1 MIINIK
7 SVLADR
13 DIVKDLFMKNKLAKN
28 ILMASTALQA
38 KRRLNIKS
46 SAIYMMAGLST
57 ALMINAPTYAQ
68 ETVAAPAQS
77 KQEDIIQSITVVGIQ
92 RLEPTTVK
100 TYVKLREG
108 DAWSQVAAD
117 TALKDLYATELFAEA
132 SIKNNNGAVVIEI
145 RENPI
150 INRIIVEGNKR
161 VKDDDLQPEIRLAP
175 RQIYS
180 RSKVRADVARI
191 TELYKRKGRFAAEVE
206 PKLVQ
211 LEQNRVDVVFEIN
224 EGPKSKVRQ
233 INVIGNTVFSD
244 NDIRGELITKQARAK
259 RFLSS
264 NTTYDPDRLAF
275 DQQQLRRF
283 YLQEGYADFRIVSAV
298 AELTP
303 DKRDFIITFVVEE
316 GERYKFGEIEVD
328 SKIRDFSSEL
338 LKGNLRTRSGDWYNA
353 QSVEDTVESLTEGAG
368 LFGYAFAEVN
378 PRFQPDRETKIMN
391 ITYEVAETNRVYVER
406 IDINGNTLTQ
416 DRVVRREFRLN
427 EGDAFNSFSLARSTN
442 RIRSLGF
449 FQEGFEITQEQ
460 GSDDDRIILSANVE
474 ENPTGELSLSAGF
487 SSIENFIFQG
497 SVRQRNFRGKGQ
509 QLRASVQLST
519 FTNSI
524 EAGFTEPFLF
534 DRSISLSADIFR
546 RDLNSFNFFNNQ
558 RNTTFEQLTTG
569 FQVSTGVP
577 INEFL
582 FFQLRYGLNV
592 DDVTLD
598 QAQFFSDIDGD
609 GDIECDPLL
618 AGVFLCDNIG
628 KRTTSSLGYSLLYD
642 TRNNRQRPTS
652 GHSITLSQDV
662 AGLGG
667 SVAFVKTRIQGD
679 KYWRVGRSNFI
690 FSVRAEG
697 GYIRALEDRSDV
709 GPGTDDVRLTDR
721 FFLGEGQI
729 RGFDI
734 RGVGPRV
741 LRTFFVAGIDEQG
754 NPINQPIIDRD
765 NIQDDA
771 IGGRAFYLARAELEI
786 PLGAGASGL
795 GLRPSIF
802 ADVGAVFGVTQPIL
816 QSLDL
821 NDQTTGAP
829 LFRVV
834 DAAGNPMTSLSP
846 LNADGTQGVQALQ
859 FVESFVGDS
868 PRPRVSVGI
877 GVNWNSPFGPFRI
890 DLARV
895 LTSVEGDDIK
905 SFSFNVGT
913 QF

>member
-1 MIINIK
+1 
-7 SVLADR
+7 
-13 DIVKDLFMKNKLAKN
+13 MKNELAKN
-28 ILMASTALQA
+28 ILMASTTLQV
-38 KRRLNIKS
+38 KRSINFRS
-46 SAIYMMAGLST
+46 SAAYIMLGLSMNCMAGNVLH
-57 ALMINAPTYAQ
+57 AQ
-68 ETVAAPAQS
+68 ENADQEIAPPSNVQ
-77 KQEDIIQSITVVGIQ
+77 QDDVIRSITVVGIQ
-92 RLEPTTVK
+92 RLESTTVK
-100 TYVKLREG
+100 TYVQLRVGEE
-108 DAWSQVAAD
+108 WSQVAAD
-117 TALKDLYATELFAEA
+117 KALKDLYATELFADA
-132 SIKNNNGAVVIEI
+132 SIKNNRGAVVIEV

-150 INRIIVEGNKR
+150 INRVIVEGNKR
-161 VKDDDLQPEIRLAP
+161 IKSDDVQPEIRLAP

-191 TELYKRKGRFAAEVE
+191 TELYKRKGRFAATIE

-233 INVIGNTVFSD
+233 INIIGNEIFSD
-244 NDIRGELITKQARAK
+244 GKIRGELLTKQARFK

-264 NTTYDPDRLAF
+264 STTYDPDRLAF

-283 YLQEGYADFRIVSAV
+283 YLEEGYADFRIISAV

-303 DKRDFIITFVVEE
+303 DKRDFIITFVIEE
-316 GERYKFGEIEVD
+316 GERYKFGEIKVD
-328 SKIRDFSSEL
+328 SKIRDFSSDL
-338 LKGNLRTRSGDWYNA
+338 LTANLRTRSGEWYNA
-353 QSVEDTVESLTEGAG
+353 QTLEDTVESLTEGAG

-378 PRFQPDRETKIMN
+378 PRFQPDREKKVMN
-391 ITYEVAETNRVYVER
+391 ITYDVAETQRVYVER
-406 IDINGNTLTQ
+406 IDVNGNTLTQ
-416 DRVVRREFRLN
+416 DKVIRREFRLN
-427 EGDAFNSFSLARSTN
+427 EGDAFNSFNLSRSTN

-449 FQEGFEITQEQ
+449 FQESFGIEQEQ
-460 GSDDDRIILSANVE
+460 GSDTDRIILSANVE

-509 QLRASVQLST
+509 QLRASAQVSQ

-534 DRSISLSADIFR
+534 DRSISLSVDVFR
-546 RDLNSFNFFNNQ
+546 RDLNSFNFFNNE

-598 QAQFFSDIDGD
+598 ENLFFSDIDGD
-609 GDIECDPLL
+609 GDTECNPLQ

-628 KRTTSSLGYSLLYD
+628 KRTTSALGYSLLYD
-642 TRNNRQRPTS
+642 TRDNRRRPTR
-652 GHSITLSQDV
+652 GHSVTISQDV

-667 SVAFVKTRIQGD
+667 SVAFIKSRINAD
-679 KYWRVGRSNFI
+679 KYWRIGRSNFI
-690 FSVRAEG
+690 FSVKAEG
-697 GYIRALEDRSDV
+697 GYIRALEDRSDI

-741 LRTFFVAGIDEQG
+741 LRTFFQAGIDDAG
-754 NPINQPIIDRD
+754 NPINDPLLDRD

-795 GLRPSIF
+795 GLRPSLF
-802 ADVGAVFGVTQPIL
+802 ADVGAVFGVTAPVL
-816 QSLDL
+816 QSSNLTDPF
-821 NDQTTGAP
+821 TGDT
-829 LFRVV
+829 LFRTI
-834 DAAGNPMTSLSP
+834 DANGLVQTGTNN
-846 LNADGTQGVQALQ
+846 LNADGTPGVEALQ
-859 FVESFVGDS
+859 FVETFVGNS
-868 PRPRVSVGI
+868 ARPRVSVGI

>member
-1 MIINIK
+1 
-7 SVLADR
+7 
-13 DIVKDLFMKNKLAKN
+13 MKNKLAKN
-28 ILMASTALQA
+28 ILMASTAL
-38 KRRLNIKS
+38 KVRKNINIKS
-46 SAIYMMAGLST
+46 AAAYIMTGLAAGSLAHSP
-57 ALMINAPTYAQ
+57 IYAQ
-68 ETVAAPAQS
+68 EIPVGETAANETAASQAAS
-77 KQEDIIQSITVVGIQ
+77 QQDIIRSITVVGIQ

-108 DAWSQVAAD
+108 EQWTQERAD
-117 TALKDLYATELFAEA
+117 TALKDLYATELFADA

-150 INRIIVEGNKR
+150 INRVIVEGNKR

-191 TELYKRKGRFAAEVE
+191 TELYKRKGRFAATAE

-233 INVIGNTVFSD
+233 INIIGNTVFSD
-244 NDIRGELITKQARAK
+244 NKVRGELVTKQARAK

-264 NTTYDPDRLAF
+264 STTYDPDRFAF
-275 DQQQLRRF
+275 DQIQLRQF
-283 YLQEGYADFRIVSAV
+283 YLQEGYADFRIISAV

-303 DKRDFIITFVVEE
+303 DKRDFILTFVVEE
-316 GERYKFGEIEVD
+316 GERYKFGEVKVD

-338 LKGNLRTRSGDWYNA
+338 LSSNLRAREGDWYNA
-353 QSVEDTVESLTEGAG
+353 QVVEDTVESLTEGAG

-378 PRFQPDRETKIMN
+378 PDFMPDRETKTMN
-391 ITYEVAETNRVYVER
+391 ITFEVAETQRVYVER
-406 IDINGNTLTQ
+406 IDINGNILTQ
-416 DRVVRREFRLN
+416 DKVVRREFRLN
-427 EGDAFNSFSLARSTN
+427 EGDAFNSFNLSRSTN

-449 FQEGFEITQEQ
+449 FQEGFEIEQEQ
-460 GSDDDRIILSANVE
+460 GSDTDRIVLIANVE
-474 ENPTGELSLSAGF
+474 DGNTGELSLSAGF

-509 QLRASVQLST
+509 QLRASVQVSQ

-534 DRSISLSADIFR
+534 DRSISLSADVFR
-546 RDLNSFNFFNNQ
+546 RDLNSFNFFNNE

-569 FQVSTGVP
+569 FRVSTGVP

-582 FFQLRYGLNV
+582 FFQLRYNLSV
-592 DDVTLD
+592 DDVTLN
-598 QAQFFSDIDGD
+598 QGQFFSDIDGD
-609 GDIECDPLL
+609 GDLECDPLR

-628 KRTTSSLGYSLLYD
+628 QRTTSSLGYSFLYD
-642 TRNNRQRPTS
+642 TRDNRIRPTR

-667 SVAFVKTRIQGD
+667 SVAFIRTRVEGD
-679 KYWRVGRSNFI
+679 KYWRIGRSNFI
-690 FSVRAEG
+690 FSLKAEG
-697 GYIRALEDRSDV
+697 GYIQALEDRSSV

-741 LRTFFVAGIDEQG
+741 LRTFFQSGIDGAG
-754 NPINQPIIDRD
+754 NPINDPIINRD

-771 IGGRAFYLARAELEI
+771 IGGRAFYLARAELNI

-795 GLRPSIF
+795 GIRPSIF
-802 ADVGAVFGVTQPIL
+802 ADVGAVFGVTTPIL
-816 QSLDL
+816 QSVNLMDPV
-821 NDQTTGAP
+821 TGQP
-829 LFRVV
+829 LFRTV
-834 DAAGNPMTSLSP
+834 DANGLVQTGVDN
-846 LNADGTQGVQALQ
+846 LNADGTMGVEALQ

-868 PRPRVSVGI
+868 ARPRVAVGI

>member
-1 MIINIK
+1 MMNE
-7 SVLADR
+7 
-13 DIVKDLFMKNKLAKN
+13 LAKN
-28 ILMASTALQA
+28 NLMASTALQV
-38 KRRLNIKS
+38 RHHSNIKS
-46 SAIYMMAGLST
+46 SAAFIMAGF
-57 ALMINAPTYAQ
+57 AIGAMINAPVHAQ
-68 ETVAAPAQS
+68 EARPAQQSEAEAGPQQRGPQQDVIRTITVA
-77 KQEDIIQSITVVGIQ
+77 GIQ

-108 DAWSQVAAD
+108 ETWTQERAD

-132 SIKNNNGAVVIEI
+132 SIRNNNGAVVIDV

-150 INRIIVEGNKR
+150 INRIIVEGNRR

-191 TELYKRKGRFAAEVE
+191 TELYKRKGRFAASVE

-244 NDIRGELITKQARAK
+244 NEVRGELVTKQARFK

-264 NTTYDPDRLAF
+264 STTYDPDRFAF
-275 DQQQLRRF
+275 DQIQLRQF
-283 YLQEGYADFRIVSAV
+283 YLKEGYADFRIISAV

-303 DKRDFIITFVVEE
+303 DKRDFILTFVVEE
-316 GERYKFGEIEVD
+316 GERYKFGEVKVD
-328 SKIRDFSSEL
+328 SKIRDFNSEL
-338 LKGNLRTRSGDWYNA
+338 LSANLRTREGDFYNA
-353 QSVEDTVESLTEGAG
+353 QVVEDSVERLTEGAG

-378 PRFQPDRETKIMN
+378 PRFMPDRENKIMN
-391 ITYEVAETNRVYVER
+391 ITFDVAETQRVYVER
-406 IDINGNTLTQ
+406 ININGNTLTQ
-416 DRVVRREFRLN
+416 DKVVRREFRLN
-427 EGDAFNSFSLARSTN
+427 EGDAFNTINLARSTN

-449 FQEGFEITQEQ
+449 FQEGFEIEQEQ
-460 GSDDDRIILSANVE
+460 GSDTDRIVLNANVE
-474 ENPTGELSLSAGF
+474 DGNTGELSLSAGF

-509 QLRASVQLST
+509 QLRASAQVSQ

-524 EAGFTEPFLF
+524 ELGFTEPFLF
-534 DRSISLSADIFR
+534 DRSISLSGDIFR
-546 RDLNSFNFFNNQ
+546 RDLNSFNFLNNQ

-569 FQVSTGVP
+569 FRLSTGVP

-582 FFQLRYGLNV
+582 FFQLRYNLSI

-598 QAQFFSDIDGD
+598 ENQFFNDIDGD

-618 AGVFLCDNIG
+618 AGVFLCDNLG
-628 KRTTSSLGYSLLYD
+628 QRTTSSLGYSLLYD
-642 TRNNRQRPTS
+642 TRDNRQRPTR
-652 GHSITLSQDV
+652 GHSVTLSQDV

-667 SVAFVKTRIQGD
+667 SVAFVRSQLTAD
-679 KYWRVGRSNFI
+679 KYWRIGRSNFI
-690 FSVRAEG
+690 FSVRTEAG
-697 GYIRALEDRSDV
+697 FIKALEDRSDI

-721 FFLGEGQI
+721 FFLGEGRI

-741 LRTFFVAGIDEQG
+741 LRNVFTSGVDDNG
-754 NPINQPIIDRD
+754 NPINVPITDRD
-765 NIQDDA
+765 MIQDDA
-771 IGGRAFYLARAELEI
+771 IGGRAFYLGRAELTI

-795 GLRPSIF
+795 GIRPSIF
-802 ADVGAVFGVTQPIL
+802 ADVGAVFGVTQPVL
-816 QSLDL
+816 QTLPQLDENGNSIFL
-821 NDQTTGAP
+821 TQN
-829 LFRVV
+829 
-834 DAAGNPMTSLSP
+834 AAGDIVSGPEMF
-846 LNADGTQGVQALQ
+846 NADGSLGAEQLFFSEA
-859 FVESFVGDS
+859 FVGDS
-868 PRPRVSVGI
+868 ARPRIAVGI

-895 LTSVEGDDIK
+895 LTSVEGDDIQ

>member
-1 MIINIK
+1 
-7 SVLADR
+7 
-13 DIVKDLFMKNKLAKN
+13 MKNERAKN
-28 ILMASTALQA
+28 ILLTTTVLKTTRGLSL
-38 KRRLNIKS
+38 RS
-46 SAIYMMAGLST
+46 SAHHFLMAVAAGSI
-57 ALMINAPTYAQ
+57 MNAPIYAQ
-68 ETVAAPAQS
+68 ENTEAPVAPDASQTSEPQIESSAPQSTAQT
-77 KQEDIIQSITVVGIQ
+77 DIIRSIAVVGTQ
-92 RLEPTTVK
+92 RLEPTTVR
-100 TYVKLREG
+100 TYIKLREG
-108 DAWSQVAAD
+108 EAWSQETAD
-117 TALKDLYATELFAEA
+117 KALKDLYATELFADA
-132 SIKNNNGAVVIEI
+132 SIRNNRGAVIVEV
-145 RENPI
+145 RENPV
-150 INRIIVEGNKR
+150 INRIILEGNKR
-161 VKDDDLQPEIRLAP
+161 VKSDDLQPEIRLAP

-191 TELYKRKGRFAAEVE
+191 TELYKRKGRFGAQVD

-233 INVIGNTVFSD
+233 INIIGNEVFSD
-244 NDIRGELITKQARAK
+244 GEVRGQMLTKQARLK

-264 NTTYDPDRLAF
+264 GTTYDPDRLAF
-275 DQQQLRRF
+275 DQQNLRAF
-283 YLQEGYADFRIVSAV
+283 YLEEGYADFRIISAV

-303 DKRDFIITFVVEE
+303 DKKDFIITIVLEE
-316 GERYKFGEIEVD
+316 GERYKFGEVKVD
-328 SKIRDFSSEL
+328 SKIRDFDSDALTNQLSI
-338 LKGNLRTRSGDWYNA
+338 KTGNFYDA
-353 QSVEDTVESLTEGAG
+353 KKVEDTVEGLTESAG

-378 PRFQPDRETKIMN
+378 PQFNPDREAKIMN
-391 ITYEVAETNRVYVER
+391 ITFDVLETNRVYVER

-416 DRVVRREFRLN
+416 DKVVRREFRLN
-427 EGDAFNSFSLARSTN
+427 EGDAFNSIGLARSTN

-449 FQEGFEITQEQ
+449 FQESFEIAQEQ
-460 GSDDDRIILSANVE
+460 GSEDDRIILSANVE
-474 ENPTGELSLSAGF
+474 ESPTGELSLSAGF

-509 QLRASVQLST
+509 QLRASVQVSQ

-546 RDLNSFNFFNNQ
+546 RDLNSFNFFNNE

-569 FQVSTGVP
+569 FQISTGVP

-582 FFQLRYGLNV
+582 FFQLRYSLNV

-598 QAQFFSDIDGD
+598 AGQFFSDIDGD
-609 GDIECDPLL
+609 GDLECDPLL

-628 KRTTSSLGYSLLYD
+628 QRTTSSLGYSLLYD
-642 TRNNRQRPTS
+642 TRDNRRRPTR
-652 GHSITLSQDV
+652 GHSVTLSQDV

-667 SVAFVKTRIQGD
+667 SVAFVKTRVNAD
-679 KYWRVGRSNFI
+679 KYWRLGRSNFI
-690 FSVRAEG
+690 FSVKAEG
-697 GYIRALEDRSDV
+697 GYIRALEDRSDL

-741 LRTFFVAGIDEQG
+741 LRTFFQNGIDDAG
-754 NPINQPIIDRD
+754 NPINDPLLDRD

-786 PLGAGASGL
+786 PLGSGAQSL

-802 ADVGAVFGVTQPIL
+802 ADVGAVFNVTQPIL
-816 QSLDL
+816 QSSNVIDPM
-821 NDQTTGAP
+821 TGNT
-829 LFRVV
+829 LFRTI
-834 DAAGNPMTSLSP
+834 DAAGAVQLGTNN
-846 LNADGTQGVQALQ
+846 LNADGTPGVEALQ
-859 FVESFVGDS
+859 FEESFVGNS
-868 PRPRVSVGI
+868 ARPRVAVGI

-895 LTSVEGDDIK
+895 LTSVEGDDTK

>member
-1 MIINIK
+1 
-7 SVLADR
+7 
-13 DIVKDLFMKNKLAKN
+13 MKNELAKN
-28 ILMASTALQA
+28 ILMASTALQV
-38 KRRLNIKS
+38 KCRFNIRS
-46 SAIYMMAGLST
+46 SAAYMMAGLS
-57 ALMINAPTYAQ
+57 AGLMVNAPLHAQ
-68 ETVAAPAQS
+68 QNQPAAPSAQS
-77 KQEDIIQSITVVGIQ
+77 QQDIIRSITVVGIQ

-108 DAWSQVAAD
+108 EAWSQVAAD
-117 TALKDLYATELFAEA
+117 TALKDLYATELFADA
-132 SIKNNNGAVVIEI
+132 SIRNNDGAVVIEI

-191 TELYKRKGRFAAEVE
+191 TELYKRKGRFAAAVE

-244 NDIRGELITKQARAK
+244 NDIRGELITKQARFK

-303 DKRDFIITFVVEE
+303 DKQDFIITFVVEE
-316 GERYKFGEIEVD
+316 GERYKFGDIQVD
-328 SKIRDFSSEL
+328 SKIRDFSSDL
-338 LKGNLRTRSGDWYNA
+338 LKNNLRTRQGDWYNA
-353 QSVEDTVESLTEGAG
+353 QTVEDTVKSLTEGAG

-378 PRFQPDRETKIMN
+378 PRFMPNRETKIMD
-391 ITYEVAETNRVYVER
+391 ITFDVAETRRVYVER

-427 EGDAFNSFSLARSTN
+427 EGDAFNSFNLARSTN

-449 FQEGFEITQEQ
+449 FQEGFEIEQEQ

-534 DRSISLSADIFR
+534 DRSISLSADVFR

-569 FQVSTGVP
+569 FQLSTGVP
-577 INEFL
+577 VNEFL

-609 GDIECDPLL
+609 GDLECDPLR

-667 SVAFVKTRIQGD
+667 SVAFVKTRLQGD

-690 FSVRAEG
+690 FSVKAEG
-697 GYIRALEDRSDV
+697 GYIRALEDRSAV

-741 LRTFFVAGIDEQG
+741 LRTFFNAGVDDAG
-754 NPINQPIIDRD
+754 NPINAPIINRD
-765 NIQDDA
+765 NVQDDA

-795 GLRPSIF
+795 GIRPSLF

-816 QSLDL
+816 QSLNL
-821 NDQTTGAP
+821 TDQFTGAP
-829 LFRVV
+829 LFRTV
-834 DAAGNPMTSLSP
+834 DALGNVITSENQ

-859 FVESFVGDS
+859 FVETFVGDS

>member
-1 MIINIK
+1 M
-7 SVLADR
+7 
-13 DIVKDLFMKNKLAKN
+13 KDLFMKNNLAKS

-38 KRRLNIKS
+38 KRRNTIKS
-46 SAIYMMAGLST
+46 SAATIIAGISAAYMT
-57 ALMINAPTYAQ
+57 PVYAQ
-68 ETVAAPAQS
+68 EAVPAPVQNE
-77 KQEDIIQSITVVGIQ
+77 QNTIRSITVVGIQ
-92 RLEPTTVK
+92 RLESTTVK

-108 DAWSQVAAD
+108 QQWSQEAAD
-117 TALKDLYATELFAEA
+117 NALKDLYATELFADA
-132 SIKNNNGAVVIEI
+132 SIRNNNGAVVVEV

-191 TELYKRKGRFAAEVE
+191 TELYKRKGRFAATVE

-211 LEQNRVDVVFEIN
+211 LEQNRVDVVFEIV

-233 INVIGNTVFSD
+233 INVIGNEVFSD
-244 NDIRGELITKQARAK
+244 NDIRGELITKQARFR

-303 DKRDFIITFVVEE
+303 DKQDFIITFVVEE
-316 GERYKFGEIEVD
+316 GERYKFGEIKVD

-338 LKGNLRTRSGDWYNA
+338 LQGNLRTKSGDWYNA
-353 QSVEDTVESLTEGAG
+353 QTVEDTVESLTEGAG

-378 PRFQPDRETKIMN
+378 PRFSPDRETKTMN
-391 ITYEVAETNRVYVER
+391 ITYDVAETQRVYVER

-416 DRVVRREFRLN
+416 DKVVRREFRLN
-427 EGDAFNSFSLARSTN
+427 EGDAFNSFNLTRSTN

-449 FQEGFEITQEQ
+449 FQEGFDIAQEQ
-460 GSDDDRIILSANVE
+460 GSDSDRIILSANVE

-509 QLRASVQLST
+509 QLRASVQVSQ

-546 RDLNSFNFFNNQ
+546 RDLNSFNFFNSE

-577 INEFL
+577 VNEFL

-598 QAQFFSDIDGD
+598 ENLFFADIDGD

-642 TRNNRQRPTS
+642 TRDNRQRPTR
-652 GHSITLSQDV
+652 GHSVTISQDF

-667 SVAFVKTRIQGD
+667 SVAFVKSRIQAD
-679 KYWRVGRSNFI
+679 KYWRLGRSNFI
-690 FSVRAEG
+690 FSVKAEG

-741 LRTFFVAGIDEQG
+741 LRVGLAADVDGNG
-754 NPINQPIIDRD
+754 NPINIPIIDTGTTNNRID
-765 NIQDDA
+765 NA

-816 QSLDL
+816 QSSPVTDIA
-821 NDQTTGAP
+821 TGLP
-829 LFRVV
+829 LFRTQ
-834 DAAGNPMTSLSP
+834 DANGDIITSTSN
-846 LNADGTQGVQALQ
+846 LNADGTLGAPQLN
-859 FVESFVGDS
+859 FTELFLGDS
-868 PRPRVSVGI
+868 PSPRVAVGV

>member
-1 MIINIK
+1 
-7 SVLADR
+7 
-13 DIVKDLFMKNKLAKN
+13 MKNDLAKN
-28 ILMASTALQA
+28 ILMASTALQV
-38 KRRLNIKS
+38 KRRISIKS
-46 SAIYMMAGLST
+46 SAVYIMAGLSPI
-57 ALMINAPTYAQ
+57 AMLVAPAYAQ
-68 ETVAAPAQS
+68 EAEPAASAEQ
-77 KQEDIIQSITVVGIQ
+77 QDIVRSITVVGTQ

-108 DAWSQVAAD
+108 LPWSQVAAD

-132 SIKNNNGAVVIEI
+132 SIRNNSGAVVIEI
-145 RENPI
+145 QENPI

-161 VKDDDLQPEIRLAP
+161 VKDEDLQPEIRLAP

-191 TELYKRKGRFAAEVE
+191 TELYKRKGRFAASVE

-211 LEQNRVDVVFEIN
+211 LEQNRVDVVFEIV

-328 SKIRDFSSEL
+328 SKIRDFSSDL
-338 LKGNLRTRSGDWYNA
+338 LKSNLRTREGEFYNA
-353 QSVEDTVESLTEGAG
+353 QTVEDTVESLTEGAG

-378 PRFQPDRETKIMN
+378 PRFRPDREAKLMN
-391 ITYEVAETNRVYVER
+391 ITYDVAETQRVYVER

-416 DRVVRREFRLN
+416 DKVVRREFRLN
-427 EGDAFNSFSLARSTN
+427 EGDAFNSISLSRSTN

-449 FQEGFEITQEQ
+449 FQEGFEIQQEQ
-460 GSDDDRIILSANVE
+460 GSDSDRIILSANVE

-509 QLRASVQLST
+509 QLRASVSVSQ
-519 FTNSI
+519 FTRSI

-534 DRSISLSADIFR
+534 DRSISLSADVFR

-598 QAQFFSDIDGD
+598 EDLFFAPIGPNGELQCNPAQAGF
-609 GDIECDPLL
+609 
-618 AGVFLCDNIG
+618 FLCDNIG

-642 TRNNRQRPTS
+642 TRNNRRRPTS
-652 GHSITLSQDV
+652 GHSVTLTQDF

-667 SVAFVKTRIQGD
+667 SVAFVKTRLQAD
-679 KYWRVGRSNFI
+679 KFWRVGRSNFI

-697 GYIRALEDRSDV
+697 GYIRALEDRSAL
-709 GPGTDDVRLTDR
+709 GEGTDDVRLTDR

-741 LRTFFVAGIDEQG
+741 LRVGLQPGVDANG
-754 NPINQPIIDRD
+754 NPTNTPLIVNQSNGRTD
-765 NIQDDA
+765 NA

-795 GLRPSIF
+795 GLRPSLF

-816 QSLDL
+816 QDSPVLTAEGL
-821 NDQTTGAP
+821 PQ
-829 LFRVV
+829 FRIQ
-834 DAAGNPMTSLSP
+834 DADGNIVTSANN
-846 LNADGTQGVQALQ
+846 LNADGTLGAPDLN
-859 FVESFVGDS
+859 FTELFLGDS
-868 PRPRVSVGI
+868 ARPRIAVGI

>member
-1 MIINIK
+1 
-7 SVLADR
+7 
-13 DIVKDLFMKNKLAKN
+13 MKNELAKN
-28 ILMASTALQA
+28 NLMASTAL
-38 KRRLNIKS
+38 KVRHHGNMRS
-46 SAIYMMAGLST
+46 SAAFIMAGI
-57 ALMINAPTYAQ
+57 ALGSIVNAPLYAQ
-68 ETVAAPAQS
+68 VESAEPSSSENSQDASEQDIIRTITVA
-77 KQEDIIQSITVVGIQ
+77 GIQ

-108 DAWSQVAAD
+108 ETWTQERAD

-132 SIKNNNGAVVIEI
+132 SIRNNRGAVVIDI

-150 INRIIVEGNKR
+150 INRVIVEGNKR
-161 VKDDDLQPEIRLAP
+161 VKDEDLQPEIRLAP

-191 TELYKRKGRFAAEVE
+191 TELYKRKGRFAASVE

-233 INVIGNTVFSD
+233 INIIGNTVFSD
-244 NDIRGELITKQARAK
+244 NQVRGELVTKQARSK

-264 NTTYDPDRLAF
+264 STTYDPDRFAF
-275 DQQQLRRF
+275 DQIQLRQF
-283 YLQEGYADFRIVSAV
+283 YLKEGYADFRIISAV

-303 DKRDFIITFVVEE
+303 DKRDFILTFVVEE
-316 GERYKFGEIEVD
+316 GERYQFGEVKVD

-338 LKGNLRTRSGDWYNA
+338 LSGNLRAREGDFYNA
-353 QSVEDTVESLTEGAG
+353 QVVEDTVESLTEGAG

-378 PRFQPDRETKIMN
+378 PQFMPDRENKIMN
-391 ITYEVAETNRVYVER
+391 ITFEVAETQRVYVER
-406 IDINGNTLTQ
+406 ININGNTLTQ
-416 DRVVRREFRLN
+416 DKVVRREFRLN
-427 EGDAFNSFSLARSTN
+427 EGDAFNSFGLSRSTN

-449 FQEGFEITQEQ
+449 FQDGFEIEQEQ
-460 GSDDDRIILSANVE
+460 GSEEDRIVLNANVE
-474 ENPTGELSLSAGF
+474 DGNTGELSLSAGF

-509 QLRASVQLST
+509 QLRASVQASQ
-519 FTNSI
+519 FTNSL
-524 EAGFTEPFLF
+524 EVGFTEPFLF
-534 DRSISLSADIFR
+534 DRSISLSGDIFR
-546 RDLNSFNFFNNQ
+546 RDLNNFNFFNNQ

-569 FQVSTGVP
+569 FRFSTGVP

-582 FFQLRYGLNV
+582 FFQLRYNLSV

-598 QAQFFSDIDGD
+598 ENLFFNDIDGD
-609 GDIECDPLL
+609 GTIECDPLV
-618 AGVFLCDNIG
+618 AGVFLCDNLG
-628 KRTTSSLGYSLLYD
+628 KRTTSSLGYTLLYD

-652 GHSITLSQDV
+652 GHSVTVSQDV

-667 SVAFVKTRIQGD
+667 SVAFVRSQIVAD
-679 KYWRVGRSNFI
+679 KYWRIGRSNFI
-690 FSVRAEG
+690 FSVKTEA
-697 GYIRALEDRSDV
+697 GYIQALEDRSAV

-721 FFLGEGQI
+721 FFLGEGRI

-741 LRTFFVAGIDEQG
+741 LRTFFQSGIDDAG
-754 NPINQPIIDRD
+754 NPINDPITNRD

-771 IGGRAFYLARAELEI
+771 IGGRVFYLGRAELNI
-786 PLGAGASGL
+786 PLGAGATGL
-795 GLRPSIF
+795 GLQPSIF
-802 ADVGAVFGVTQPIL
+802 ADVGAVFGVTTPIL
-816 QSLDL
+816 QTL
-821 NDQTTGAP
+821 NLMDPATGQT
-829 LFRVV
+829 LFRTVGDNGQV
-834 DAAGNPMTSLSP
+834 LTGVNN
-846 LNADGTQGVQALQ
+846 LNADGTVGVEALQ
-859 FVESFVGDS
+859 FVETFVGNS
-868 PRPRVSVGI
+868 ARPRVAVGI

-890 DLARV
+890 DLSQV
-895 LTSVEGDDIK
+895 LTSVEGDDIQ